1 MSTFTQK
8 LKKEGTMMVYWLS
21 QKFELCCPLLLIM
34 GKISYESDVHHFIL
48 MSNKN

>member
-21 QKFELCCPLLLIM
+21 QKF
-34 GKISYESDVHHFIL
+34 KIVLPSIVD
-48 MSNKN
+48 NG